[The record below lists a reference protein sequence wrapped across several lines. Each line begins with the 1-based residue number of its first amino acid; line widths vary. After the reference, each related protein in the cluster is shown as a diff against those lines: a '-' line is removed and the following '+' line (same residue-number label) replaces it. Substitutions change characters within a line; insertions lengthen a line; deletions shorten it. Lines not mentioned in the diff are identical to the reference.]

1 MIDFFLGLKIIL
13 SYLLKSLILPIF
25 DTNKITLKYKGLN
38 FIFCALLLLG
48 TTLYA
53 QERRKIEIK
62 YTPYMT
68 FEESK
73 PDATILTR
81 DNSKQVHIKHEG
93 IEMWCDKAIYYG
105 KQDFIEAYGKVKIK
119 QGDTIN
125 MTSNYVEYSGK
136 TQLAFGSGNVV
147 LKDPTS
153 EITTDTLYFDRV
165 KQEAFY
171 QSKGKVVRDTTGT
184 ITSTVGR
191 YYMKTKK
198 YQFVNNVKLVNP
210 EYIIESNRLDFYS
223 LSGYAFLYGPT
234 TITSETSVIYCERGF
249 YNTSNDTGY
258 FVKKSK
264 INYDERVVEGDSLY
278 FDRNISFASATNN
291 IVITDTLNNTIVK
304 GHYAEVF
311 RAKDSLF
318 ITKRALAITLQE
330 NDSIFVHSDTL
341 MVTGKPDKRI
351 TRAYYN
357 AKIYKSNLSGK
368 ADSIHMNQSTGLT
381 QLINL
386 DRNIN
391 KDAFFK
397 PQKPVLWNIKNQIT
411 GDSIHLISNA
421 ISESLD
427 SLKVFNNAFV
437 ISKDT
442 LGDGYNQISGKK
454 LYGLFENNS
463 LSTIDIIKNAETI
476 YFLRNEADEL
486 VGIDKSKSGSIKI
499 WMTENTIDEMRKY
512 NQIGGKT
519 YPELDFPENE
529 KILRGFNWRESERP
543 TSMEDLFNDDPPLVL
558 KVIKGL
564 DAYTPQEDFFDS
576 DLLERIKEA
585 QPKSN
590 KSNTDKKIETSNKS
604 ARKIPSNFLKD
615 NYKKNKTFKKY

>member
-1 MIDFFLGLKIIL
+1 M
-13 SYLLKSLILPIF
+13 
-25 DTNKITLKYKGLN
+25 TLKYKGLN
-38 FIFCALLLLG
+38 FITCFLILLG
-48 TTLYA
+48 TTLCA

-62 YTPYMT
+62 YAPFMT
-68 FEESK
+68 FDESK

-81 DNSKQVHIKHEG
+81 DNTKQVHIKHEG
-93 IEMWCDKAIYYG
+93 IEMWCDEAVYDA
-105 KQDFIEAYGKVKIK
+105 KQDFIEAYGKVRIK

-125 MTSNYVEYSGK
+125 MNSNYVEYSGK
-136 TQLAFGSGNVV
+136 TQLAFASGAVV

-153 EITTDTLYFDRV
+153 VITTDTLYFDRL

-184 ITSTVGR
+184 ITSTIGR

-210 EYIIESNRLDFYS
+210 EYLIESNRLDFYS

-249 YNTSNDTGY
+249 YNTANDTGY

-278 FDRNISFASATNN
+278 FDRNKGFASATNN

-311 RAKDSLF
+311 RKKDSLF
-318 ITKRALAITLQE
+318 MTKRALAITLQE

-368 ADSIHMNQSTGLT
+368 SDSIHMQQSTGLT

-386 DRNIN
+386 DHNIN
-391 KDAFFK
+391 KDAFYK
-397 PQKPVLWNIKNQIT
+397 PKKPVLWNVKNQIT
-411 GDSIHLISNA
+411 GDSIHLISNS

-454 LYGLFENNS
+454 LFGLFENNS
-463 LSTIDIIKNAETI
+463 LFTIDIIKNAETI
-476 YFLRNEADEL
+476 YFLRNEANEL
-486 VGIDKSKSGSIKI
+486 VGIDKSKSGAIKI
-499 WMTENTIDEMRKY
+499 WLTDNAIDEMRKY
-512 NQIGGKT
+512 NQIGGNT

-543 TSMEDLFNDDPPLVL
+543 TSVEDLFKDDPPLSL
-558 KVIKGL
+558 KIIKGL
-564 DAYTPQEDFFDS
+564 DAYTPQEEFFDS
-576 DLLERIKEA
+576 NLLERIKEA
-585 QPKSN
+585 QPKSDTKN
-590 KSNTDKKIETSNKS
+590 PDKKTEISNKS
-604 ARKIPSNFLKD
+604 ARKVPSKLLK
-615 NYKKNKTFKKY
+615 NSYNNEKNLKKNLKIIDD

>member
-1 MIDFFLGLKIIL
+1 M
-13 SYLLKSLILPIF
+13 
-25 DTNKITLKYKGLN
+25 KYKSFN
-38 FIFCALLLLG
+38 FITCFLILLG

-53 QERRKIEIK
+53 QDRRKIEIENA
-62 YTPYMT
+62 PFMT

-81 DNSKQVHIKHEG
+81 DNLKQVHIKHQG
-93 IEMWCDKAIYYG
+93 IEMWCDEAIYYG

-125 MTSNYVEYSGK
+125 MTSKYVEYSGK
-136 TQLAFGSGNVV
+136 TQLALASGDVV

-153 EITTDTLYFDRV
+153 IITTDTLYFDRI

-171 QSKGKVVRDTTGT
+171 QNNGKVVRDTTGT
-184 ITSTVGR
+184 ITSTIGR
-191 YYMKTKK
+191 YFMKTKK

-234 TITSETSVIYCERGF
+234 TITSKTSVIYCERGF
-249 YNTSNDTGY
+249 YNTTNDTGY

-264 INYDERVVEGDSLY
+264 INYNDRVVEGDSLY
-278 FDRNISFASATNN
+278 FDRNKSFASATNN

-341 MVTGKPDKRI
+341 MVTGKPEKRI
-351 TRAYYN
+351 TRGYYN
-357 AKIYKSNLSGK
+357 AKIYKSDLSGK

-386 DRNIN
+386 DRNTTQ
-391 KDAFFK
+391 DAFYK
-397 PQKPVLWNIKNQIT
+397 SQKPVLWNIKNQIT
-411 GDSIHLISNA
+411 GDSIHLISNTKT
-421 ISESLD
+421 ETLD

-437 ISKDT
+437 ISKDS

-454 LYGLFENNS
+454 LFGLFNNNS

-476 YFLRNEADEL
+476 YYLRNDENEL
-486 VGIDKSKSGSIKI
+486 VGIDKSKSGAIKI
-499 WMTENTIDEMRKY
+499 WLTENNIDEMRKY

-543 TSMEDLFNDDPPLVL
+543 TSVEDLFKDDPPLEL

-564 DAYTPQEDFFDS
+564 DAYTPQDDFFDS
-576 DLLERIKEA
+576 NLLERVKKA
-585 QPKSN
+585 KPKPEIT
-590 KSNTDKKIETSNKS
+590 KDKKEKPNNKA
-604 ARKIPSNFLKD
+604 ARKIPRNLLKGSSRMTP
-615 NYKKNKTFKKY
+615 NKD

>member
-1 MIDFFLGLKIIL
+1 M
-13 SYLLKSLILPIF
+13 
-25 DTNKITLKYKGLN
+25 TLKYKGLN
-38 FIFCALLLLG
+38 FITCFLILLG

-62 YTPYMT
+62 YAPFMT
-68 FEESK
+68 FDESK

-81 DNSKQVHIKHEG
+81 DNTKQVHIKHEG
-93 IEMWCDKAIYYG
+93 IEMWCDEAVYDA
-105 KQDFIEAYGKVKIK
+105 KQDFIEAYGKVRIK

-125 MTSNYVEYSGK
+125 MNSNYVEYSGK
-136 TQLAFGSGNVV
+136 TQLAFASGAVV

-153 EITTDTLYFDRV
+153 VITTDTLYFDRL

-184 ITSTVGR
+184 ITSTIGR
-191 YYMKTKK
+191 YYMKAKK

-210 EYIIESNRLDFYS
+210 EYLIESNRLDFYS

-249 YNTSNDTGY
+249 YNTSNNTGY

-278 FDRNISFASATNN
+278 FDRNKGFASATNN

-311 RAKDSLF
+311 RKKDSLF
-318 ITKRALAITLQE
+318 MTKRALAITLQE

-368 ADSIHMNQSTGLT
+368 SDSIHMQHSTGLT

-386 DRNIN
+386 DHNIN
-391 KDAFFK
+391 KDAFYK
-397 PQKPVLWNIKNQIT
+397 PKKPVLWNVKNQIT
-411 GDSIHLISNA
+411 GDSIHLISNS

-454 LYGLFENNS
+454 LFGLFENNS

-476 YFLRNEADEL
+476 YFLRNEANEL
-486 VGIDKSKSGSIKI
+486 VGIDKSKSGAIKI
-499 WMTENTIDEMRKY
+499 WLTDNAIDEMRKY
-512 NQIGGKT
+512 NQIGGNT

-543 TSMEDLFNDDPPLVL
+543 TSVEDLFKDDPPLSL
-558 KVIKGL
+558 KIIKGL
-564 DAYTPQEDFFDS
+564 DAYTPQEEFFDS
-576 DLLERIKEA
+576 NLLERIKEA
-585 QPKSN
+585 QPKSDTKN
-590 KSNTDKKIETSNKS
+590 PDKKTEISNKS
-604 ARKIPSNFLKD
+604 ARKVPSKLLK
-615 NYKKNKTFKKY
+615 NSYNNEKNLKKNLKIIDD